1 MITING
7 GAKSGSGTI
16 VRYSVALASLLA
28 REIKIQNIR
37 AKRDKPGLRA
47 QHLKVIQAC
56 QEMCHGVVENAT
68 VGSKEISYIPKER
81 FNGGEYEWDIG
92 TAGSTTMFAQAILP
106 LACFAQKPSRFRL
119 KGGLF
124 QDFAPSAYHM
134 KFVLLPLLKQMG
146 IQAELKIIRPGYV
159 PRGEGIIEIQVEPV
173 EKLKPL
179 NLTEQGD
186 ILDIN
191 GIALS
196 SHLEEKKVS
205 HRMAQECRK
214 ALGAQGYK
222 AEIQEICDKSSLQ
235 EGAAL
240 AIYAGTS
247 SGSII
252 GSDRAGRPGR
262 RSESIGR
269 YIAQNFIEDV
279 ATDAAVDR
287 YIADQVIIYAGLAE
301 GISRYSIPRI
311 TEHVE
316 TNLWLIEEFLG
327 AKTKISDNLIIEI
340 EGTGFKWRA

>member
-16 VRYSVALASLLA
+16 VRYSITLASLLA

-56 QEMCHGVVENAT
+56 AELCSGMVENAA
-68 VGSKEISYIPKER
+68 VGSKEITYIPKER
-81 FNGGEYEWDIG
+81 FEGGEYEWDIG
-92 TAGSTTMFAQAILP
+92 TAGSTTMFAQAVLP

-173 EKLKPL
+173 SKLKPL
-179 NLTEQGD
+179 NLVEQGKITSID
-186 ILDIN
+186 

-196 SHLEEKKVS
+196 SHLEEKRVS
-205 HRMAQECRK
+205 QRMAAECRK
-214 ALGAQGYK
+214 ALSAQGYK
-222 AEIQEICDKSSLQ
+222 VEIQEIYDKSSLQ

-247 SGSII
+247 SGNII

-269 YIAQNFIEDV
+269 YVAQNFMEDV
-279 ATDAAVDR
+279 ATGAAVDR